1 MSYYAIS
8 WVDEQTRKETMDQQ
22 HFCSRYGMSNPFEDF
37 AECHNLY
44 LNHNNM
50 FVFMAKRNEALKAK
64 YNFMANLYGGKYL
77 FDDKN
82 YITMLSMKPERRA
95 WDTTKLYK

>member
-1 MSYYAIS
+1 M
-8 WVDEQTRKETMDQQ
+8 DEV
-22 HFCSRYGMSNPFEDF
+22 HFCSRYGMNNPFEDF

-50 FVFMAKRNEALKAK
+50 FLFMARHNKTIKAK

-77 FDDKN
+77 FDNKHTISKLGLN
-82 YITMLSMKPERRA
+82 PQRRT
-95 WDTTKLYK
+95 WDTTKLHKK